1 MDKLDIMRT
10 IKERG
15 LMAKDI
21 AQKMGV
27 SHIALSNRINGNPRL
42 DTLHNI
48 AEAIGCNIRD
58 FFYTEEDAPEKNS
71 FVRKHTVL
79 DFTKEQDT
87 PDKPSLNT
95 LNNNN
100 ETSSAAPFIHTALCP
115 HCGAKVRV
123 GVVLFPE

>member
-27 SHIALSNRINGNPRL
+27 SNIALSNRINGNPRL

-48 AEAIGCNIRD
+48 AEAIGCNIILM
-58 FFYTEEDAPEKNS
+58 PC
-71 FVRKHTVL
+71 H
-79 DFTKEQDT
+79 
-87 PDKPSLNT
+87 
-95 LNNNN
+95 
-100 ETSSAAPFIHTALCP
+100 
-115 HCGAKVRV
+115 
-123 GVVLFPE
+123 